1 MATST
6 EMSSTESSTEMSQTG
21 SSLPPLELE
30 DFLQKREPSL
40 LEKERRTLRSCFTSP
55 KAIAYKNL
63 LGVSVSYWIIFGA
76 FLAVI
81 GLQSSLNE
89 ELGLASLSLL
99 YGTFFF
105 SGFYT
110 SAVVS
115 LLGTKITL
123 LICYTIMLLYTVSNY
138 YPSWYTLIA
147 GSVIYGLGNGP
158 LWASLYVHVT
168 TVARHYSNSTNDTAA
183 YLISLFI
190 GILTMIVK
198 LGYIPANVASSVI
211 LLLRS
216 SSTSND
222 RDDGNY
228 SSSLNDTVC
237 TDTEASEVSD
247 ESLYIILSVDV
258 FFGLLAIIILVMF
271 VDHLGTK
278 TRLHS
283 FGKMFSLYFKEPFIA
298 TLKMFIEWKMLM
310 ILPMMAFDG
319 FAISFTL
326 GAFSRVKSI
335 IRVFLLPLNL
345 IVLCV

>member
-1 MATST
+1 MVIATS
-6 EMSSTESSTEMSQTG
+6 SEMSQTG
-21 SSLPPLELE
+21 SSLPPLELK

-40 LEKERRTLRSCFTSP
+40 LERERRTLRSCFTSP

-76 FLAVI
+76 YLAVI

-99 YGTFFF
+99 YGIFFF

-158 LWASLYVHVT
+158 LWTSLNVHVT

-190 GILTMIVK
+190 GIFTMFVK

-216 SSTSND
+216 SSSTSD
-222 RDDGNY
+222 DHGDGNY
-228 SSSLNDTVC
+228 SSFSNDTVC

-247 ESLYIILSVDV
+247 ASLYIILSVDV
-258 FFGLLAIIILVMF
+258 FFGLLAIIILVIF

-310 ILPMMAFDG
+310 ILPMMVFDG

-335 IRVFLLPLNL
+335 IRLFF
-345 IVLCV
+345 IVS

>member
-1 MATST
+1 
-6 EMSSTESSTEMSQTG
+6 MSQTG
-21 SSLPPLELE
+21 SSLPPLELK
-30 DFLQKREPSL
+30 DFLQKREASL

-76 FLAVI
+76 YLAVI

-99 YGTFFF
+99 YGIFFF

-147 GSVIYGLGNGP
+147 GSIIYGLGNGP
-158 LWASLYVHVT
+158 LWTSLNVHVT

-183 YLISLFI
+183 YLISFFI
-190 GILTMIVK
+190 GIFTMFVK
-198 LGYIPANVASSVI
+198 LGFIPANVASSII

-216 SSTSND
+216 SSTSDD
-222 RDDGNY
+222 RGDGNY
-228 SSSLNDTVC
+228 SSLNDTVC

-247 ESLYIILSVDV
+247 ESLYIILSVDI

-335 IRVFLLPLNL
+335 IRDFLLPLNL